1 MFTMFLKS
9 RWNACHALANL
20 LHCSSFPIGQASY
33 TPSVFK
39 SLTNVIH
46 TSKNFKV
53 RIAAASAL
61 GEMKSLGQFGG
72 DKAEQRQTLKL
83 VVTSLQDALAKT
95 DDLVD
100 SNFGE
105 FKYQD
110 QLKEQLTLTLVKLQ
124 SLDPSSPSSNGTLDK
139 L

>member
-1 MFTMFLKS
+1 
-9 RWNACHALANL
+9 
-20 LHCSSFPIGQASY
+20 
-33 TPSVFK
+33 
-39 SLTNVIH
+39 VIL

-72 DKAEQRQTLKL
+72 DKAEQRQTLNS
-83 VVTSLQDALAKT
+83 VVSSLQDALAKT

-110 QLKEQLTLTLVKLQ
+110 QLKEQLTLTVERLQ
-124 SLDPSSPSSNGTLDK
+124 SLDPLLTSSSGP
-139 L
+139 